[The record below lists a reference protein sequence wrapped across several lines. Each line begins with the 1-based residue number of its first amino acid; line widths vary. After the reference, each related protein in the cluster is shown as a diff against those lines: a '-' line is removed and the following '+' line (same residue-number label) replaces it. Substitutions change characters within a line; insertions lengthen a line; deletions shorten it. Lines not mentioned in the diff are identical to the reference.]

1 MPRGNIKMTYFLQY
15 GTSMLDR
22 TLDRRVDTLRLEG
35 QGKLAGWR
43 MDFSR
48 PGGQPNLVP
57 DANGSVWGLL
67 YLIEE
72 HKLAALDQN
81 EEGTRHHALCSFE
94 GRPEGCIF
102 YTYPASGE
110 KPGAEYIDKLRE
122 IYRQA
127 SLPQAQIDKALG
139 LVKA

>member
-15 GTSMLDR
+15 GTTMLDR
-22 TLDRRVDTLRLEG
+22 TLDRRVDTMRLEG
-35 QGKLAGWR
+35 QGKLTGWR

-48 PGGQPNLVP
+48 QGGQPNLVQ
-57 DANGSVWGLL
+57 DAAGITWGLL

-72 HKLAALDQN
+72 HKLPELGKD
-81 EEGTRHHALCSFE
+81 EPGTRVDGTCLFE
-94 GRPEGCIF
+94 GRQEKCVF
-102 YTYPASGE
+102 YTYPQSSD
-110 KPGAEYIDKLRE
+110 KPGAEFIEKLRE

-127 SLPQAQIDKALG
+127 SLPQVQIDKALG

>member
-15 GTSMLDR
+15 GTTMLDR
-22 TLDRRVDTLRLEG
+22 TLDRRVDTMRLEG
-35 QGKLAGWR
+35 QGKLTGWR

-48 PGGQPNLVP
+48 QGGQPNLVA

-72 HKLAALDQN
+72 HKLADLGKDEPGA
-81 EEGTRHHALCSFE
+81 RHDGVCAFE
-94 GRPEGCIF
+94 GHQENCVF
-102 YTYPASGE
+102 YTYASASDQ
-110 KPGAEYIDKLRE
+110 PGKEFIEKLRE
-122 IYRQA
+122 VYRQA

>member
-22 TLDRRVDTLRLEG
+22 TLDRRVDTMRLEG
-35 QGKLAGWR
+35 QGKLSQWR

-48 PGGQPNLVP
+48 QGGQPNLVS
-57 DANGSVWGLL
+57 DASASVWGLL

-72 HKLAALDQN
+72 HKLPELDKD
-81 EEGTRHHALCSFE
+81 EPGTRHEGVCSFE
-94 GRPEGCIF
+94 GKQEKCVF
-102 YTYPASGE
+102 YTYPSASD
-110 KPGAEYIDKLRE
+110 KPGAEYIERLRE
-122 IYRQA
+122 VYRQA